1 MVWGA
6 LGLEEFAPLYSV
18 VVKRTKKQEI
28 SQTHLWLCVREH
40 PRRQLDHKAS
50 EIVDGLIP

>member
-18 VVKRTKKQEI
+18 VVKQTKKQEI
-28 SQTHLWLCVREH
+28 SQTHLWLCVW
-40 PRRQLDHKAS
+40 LCVWAS
-50 EIVDGLIP
+50 QETIRP